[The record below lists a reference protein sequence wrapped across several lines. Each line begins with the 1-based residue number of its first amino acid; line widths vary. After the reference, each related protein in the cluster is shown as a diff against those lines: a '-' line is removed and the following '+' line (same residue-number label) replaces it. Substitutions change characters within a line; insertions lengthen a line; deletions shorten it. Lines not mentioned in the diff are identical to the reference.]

1 MNSIAEPRR
10 SGNLALPVTAS
21 ADYAVRLAR
30 DAGEVRA
37 AQRLR
42 FQVFNLELGEGL
54 DSSYPSGLDQDPF
67 DAACDHL
74 LVFHAASGDLA
85 GTYRL
90 QTGTAALAGLGYY
103 SEREFDFGVF
113 EPLRA
118 EIIELG
124 RACVDADHRNLAV
137 LGLLWKGIA
146 SYARQ
151 RRARYLVGCSSL
163 PTLAPEAG
171 WSVYQRLSR
180 THLAPPERR
189 TLPRPGWECG
199 EVVGP
204 GEPALIPKLMQAYL
218 SLGAEICGP
227 PAVDREFGTIDF
239 LTLMDIETIHP
250 AARRRFFG

>member
-1 MNSIAEPRR
+1 MNSIAEARR
-10 SGNLALPVTAS
+10 PGNLALPVATS
-21 ADYAVRLAR
+21 TDYVARLAR
-30 DAGEVRA
+30 DADEVRA

-54 DSSYPSGLDQDPF
+54 DSSYPTGLDQDPF

-113 EPLRA
+113 ESLRT
-118 EIIELG
+118 EMIELG

-151 RRARYLVGCSSL
+151 RRARYLVGCSSI
-163 PTLAPEAG
+163 PTMAPEAG
-171 WSVYQRLSR
+171 WAVYERLST
-180 THLAPPERR
+180 THSAPPERR

-199 EVVGP
+199 ASVRP
-204 GEPALIPKLMQAYL
+204 GESAAVPKLMQAYL
-218 SLGAEICGP
+218 SLGAVICAP
-227 PAVDREFGTIDF
+227 PALDREFGTIDF
-239 LTLMDIETIHP
+239 LTLMDIEAIHP